1 MIDLNTLSQLC
12 GEQYSADM
20 HLQFE
25 EILLE
30 KLGWNPYLPTASE
43 TLNHIQKFIFELA
56 LDSQQNG
63 DEDFETLK
71 SLSEIFNCPEF
82 MRKADIFVKIALLGE
97 VYPYNILLDYKL
109 SKYSA
114 FVTAMVASLWVLKNG
129 QIADYYKFLEFVA
142 NKFQN
147 EEFILQL
154 YQANKVAAE
163 LFQLQGE
170 DETMKD
176 ILGIQTQN
184 VEIPEENPKTCEDLN
199 QSLNSDSSHTTIGRS
214 STASPNPRHK
224 TGYLKGRSQKESS
237 PEDLLTKEAKR
248 KACML
253 RIKRKIICKRRIN

>member
-1 MIDLNTLSQLC
+1 
-12 GEQYSADM
+12 M

-25 EILLE
+25 EILLDVLE
-30 KLGWNPYLPTASE
+30 WNPYLPTASE
-43 TLNHIQKFIFELA
+43 VLVHIQKFIFELA

-63 DEDFETLK
+63 DKDFENLK
-71 SLSEIFNCPEF
+71 SLSEIFNSPEF
-82 MRKADIFVKIALLGE
+82 VRKADIFVKIALLGE
-97 VYPYNILLDYKL
+97 ISPTNFLLDYKL
-109 SKYSA
+109 SKYSS

-129 QIADYYKFLEFVA
+129 HIADYYKFLEFIA

-163 LFQLQGE
+163 LFELQDE

-176 ILGIQTQN
+176 ILGIQKQN
-184 VEIPEENPKTCEDLN
+184 FEIPEENPKTCEDLN

-214 STASPNPRHK
+214 SIASPNPK
-224 TGYLKGRSQKESS
+224 LKSGYSKARSQKESS